1 MLDINRSHTLH
12 TRPAPPESALQA
24 ELSYANDTGPGIT
37 RKRAGKGFSYRTSEG
52 SRVTDAATLARIAKL
67 AIPPAWTN
75 VWIAEEEHSHIQATG
90 RDVRGRKQYRYHA
103 RWSLCRDEVK
113 FSSLVA
119 FATVLPRL
127 RAAVDRDLT
136 RRGLP
141 FEKVVATAVW
151 LLDHT
156 MIRVGNAAYARDNK
170 SFGLT
175 TLRDRHVKIE
185 GGTMRF
191 TFKGKSGKEWRLSLS
206 DRRVA
211 RVVRGVQELPGQH
224 LFQYVDDEGRRRALT
239 SQDVNRY
246 IRDVCGP
253 AFSSKHFR
261 TWGGT
266 IRAASLFAEV
276 PVPETKTVR
285 ARTLNAVVDQVAA
298 RLGNTRSVC
307 RNCYIHPLVLERWEV
322 GMLGGEMKLARRAL
336 RKPVEGLDEEEALVW
351 RWLTRAGAPEAQL
364 RTAEK

>member
-1 MLDINRSHTLH
+1 MLDINRSEVFH

-24 ELSYANDTGPGIT
+24 ELTYVNDTGPGIL
-37 RKRAGKGFSYRTSEG
+37 RRRAGKGFSYRAPDG
-52 SRVTDAATLARIAKL
+52 SRVTDPDTLARIAKL

-75 VWIAEEEHSHIQATG
+75 VWIAEDEHCHIQATG
-90 RDVRGRKQYRYHA
+90 RDLRGRKQYRYHA
-103 RWSLCRDEVK
+103 RWSMCRDEVK

-119 FATVLPRL
+119 FAGVLPRL
-127 RAAVDRDLT
+127 RATVDLDLA

-156 MIRVGNAAYARDNK
+156 MIRVGNAAYARDNQ

-211 RVVRGVQELPGQH
+211 RVVRGVQDLPGQH
-224 LFQYVDDEGRRRALT
+224 LFQYVDENGGRRALT

-266 IRAASLFAEV
+266 IRAASLFADE
-276 PVPETKTVR
+276 PVPETKTAR
-285 ARTLNAVVDQVAA
+285 ARTMNAIVDQVAA
-298 RLGNTRSVC
+298 RLGNTRTVC
-307 RNCYIHPLVLERWEV
+307 RNCYIHPLVIERWES
-322 GMLGGEMKLARRAL
+322 GLLGPEMKQARRAL
-336 RKPVEGLDEEEALVW
+336 RKPVQGLDEEEALVW
-351 RWLTRAGAPEAQL
+351 RWLS
-364 RTAEK
+364 RT